1 MALQNSINQTSEIFV
16 AQDHLTVGQDVAV
29 TTIPFSGGSLGVKVL
44 VDSEGLTD
52 LGGVV
57 ENRHTDAAAFGANM
71 VLSRTRGTHAAPT
84 VVQTGDNIGR
94 LANLAYDG
102 TEFVESTE
110 IRSDVTGTVAA
121 GKTPGQMVFS
131 TADDATGAMQTAMT
145 IDNAQVVTLANALP
159 IGSGGTGVTGTPSNG
174 QLLIG
179 NGTGYTLATITGGA
193 NVTVTNGAGTV
204 TIAASGGGSGGG
216 YTWST
221 ITANQSAVA
230 GEGYFV
236 TANAVDVALPATS
249 AVGDSFQISLDG
261 GTSWTISQGA
271 GQQIF
276 IGSSSTTAGVGGS
289 LASTAQGDVV
299 ELVCRVA
306 DTEWRVV
313 DVIGNITVT

>member
-1 MALQNSINQTSEIFV
+1 MPLQNAINNTSESFV

-29 TTIPFSGGSLGVKVL
+29 TTIPFGGGTLGVKVL

-57 ENRHTDAAAFGANM
+57 ENRHSNTAGIGANF

-84 VVQTGDNIGR
+84 VVQTGDNVGR
-94 LANLAYDG
+94 IASLAYDG
-102 TEFVESTE
+102 TEFVESAE
-110 IRSDVTGTVAA
+110 IRADVTGTVGA
-121 GKTPGQMVFS
+121 GKTPGQIVFR
-131 TADDATGAMQTAMT
+131 TADDATGALQPAMT
-145 IDNAQVVTLANALP
+145 ISNAQVVTLNNALP
-159 IGSGGTGVTGTPSNG
+159 IGSGGTGVTAAATNG

-179 NGTGYTLATITGGA
+179 NGTGFTLATITAGA
-193 NVTVTNGAGTV
+193 NISVTNGAGSV
-204 TIAASGGGSGGG
+204 TIAASGGGGGG

-230 GEGYFV
+230 SEGYFV
-236 TANAVDVALPATS
+236 TANAVQIALPATS
-249 AVGDSFQISLDG
+249 AVGDSFQVSLDG
-261 GTSWTISQGA
+261 GTSWTITQGA

-276 IGSSSTTAGVGGS
+276 IGNTSTTAGAGGS

>member
-1 MALQNSINQTSEIFV
+1 MALQNSINQTSESFV
-16 AQDHLTVGQDVAV
+16 AQDHLTVGQDVAI
-29 TTIPFSGGSLGVKVL
+29 TTIPFGGGSLGVKVL

-57 ENRHTDAAAFGANM
+57 ENRHTDAAGLGANL
-71 VLSRTRGTHAAPT
+71 VLSRTRGTHTAPT
-84 VVQTGDNIGR
+84 VVQTGDNVGR
-94 LANLAYDG
+94 LAGLAFDG
-102 TEFVESTE
+102 TEFVSSTE

-145 IDNAQVVTLANALP
+145 ISNAQVVTLANALP
-159 IGSGGTGVTGTPSNG
+159 IGSGGTGVTSTPTNG

-179 NGTGYTLATITGGA
+179 NGSGYALATITAGA
-193 NVTVTNGAGTV
+193 NISVTNGAGTI
-204 TIAASGGGSGGG
+204 TIAGGGSGG
-216 YTWST
+216 YAWSA

-230 GEGYFV
+230 GQGYFV

>member
-1 MALQNSINQTSEIFV
+1 MTLQNSINNTSESFV

-29 TTIPFSGGSLGVKVL
+29 TTIPFGGGTLGVKVL
-44 VDSEGLTD
+44 VDSEGLAD

-57 ENRHTDAAAFGANM
+57 ENRHTNAAGFGANM

-84 VVQTGDNIGR
+84 VVQTGDNVGR
-94 LANLAYDG
+94 FAGLAYDG
-102 TEFVESTE
+102 TEFVESAE
-110 IRSDVTGTVAA
+110 IRYDVSGTVAA

-131 TADDATGAMQTAMT
+131 TADDATGAIQTAMT
-145 IDNAQVVTLANALP
+145 ISNAQVVTLANALP
-159 IGSGGTGVTGTPSNG
+159 IGSGGTGVTAAATNG

-179 NGTGYTLATITGGA
+179 NGSGYTLATITAGA
-193 NVTVTNGAGTV
+193 NISVTNGVGSI
-204 TIAASGGGSGGG
+204 TIAGGGSGG
-216 YTWST
+216 YAWSA

-230 GEGYFV
+230 GQGYFV
-236 TANAVDVALPATS
+236 TANAVAVALPATS

-276 IGSSSTTAGVGGS
+276 IGSNSTTAGAGGS

-306 DTEWRVV
+306 NTEWRVV

>member
-1 MALQNSINQTSEIFV
+1 
-16 AQDHLTVGQDVAV
+16 
-29 TTIPFSGGSLGVKVL
+29 
-44 VDSEGLTD
+44 
-52 LGGVV
+52 
-57 ENRHTDAAAFGANM
+57 
-71 VLSRTRGTHAAPT
+71 
-84 VVQTGDNIGR
+84 

-159 IGSGGTGVTGTPSNG
+159 IGSGGTGVTGTPTNG

-179 NGTGYTLATITGGA
+179 NGSGYALATITAGA
-193 NVTVTNGAGTV
+193 NISVTNGAGTI
-204 TIAASGGGSGGG
+204 TIAGGGSGG
-216 YTWST
+216 YAWSA
-221 ITANQSAVA
+221 ITANQSAVV
-230 GEGYFV
+230 GQGYFV

-261 GTSWTISQGA
+261 GTSWTISQAA